1 MGQKLYYNGTILTV
15 DENMPLA
22 GYVLTEDERIAEVG
36 SDSQA
41 ALRQYS
47 KAERVDLQGRL
58 MVPGFIDSHLH
69 VLTAALNHLKLDITD
84 MLFESVDSMLTYIRS
99 QKPGAEDEWI
109 SVSGFCEEN
118 IASGQMVTRW
128 DIDRYFPEVP
138 VTIIRVCGHKSIINS
153 KAVERLDKDRM
164 ATITGGQFLKDEN
177 GEYNGI
183 ATEGA
188 QQYVLDT
195 MPNVP
200 EQIAIECMVNEQE
213 KLMAYGITSVHDA
226 GTDMMLPRDYIP
238 VYQKMDD
245 LGKMKI
251 RTSLMVRPGD
261 KEPFEEFDAYLKDLK
276 AKDAKRTGRLHIG
289 AIKLFADGSLGG
301 RTAAVME
308 PYEGEPENYGLLL
321 DERNERYITQA
332 VRAGHQV
339 AVHAIGD
346 RAVRYVAEHYA
357 AAENC
362 KGSRQRIEHA
372 EMMCDEL
379 IAYIKKNQLLIMTQP
394 IFIREFGNTYFNNLG
409 TERAMWIQPLRTLLA
424 QGIPVGFGTDYPVD
438 DANPLL
444 GIQTAMTRA
453 IKGTD
458 GRTLNRKETIT
469 FAQALRCYTLNNA
482 YGDFRENEVG
492 SIQAG
497 KLADFAIISGA
508 DCAPDGVVESVAN
521 AVVDMTVIG
530 GETVFT
536 RKQ

>member
-1 MGQKLYYNGTILTV
+1 MGNRWPRVSSLPV
-15 DENMPLA
+15 SS

-84 MLFESVDSMLTYIRS
+84 MLFESVDSLLTYIRS
-99 QKPGAEDEWI
+99 QKAGAEDEWI

-238 VYQKMDD
+238 
-245 LGKMKI
+245 
-251 RTSLMVRPGD
+251 PG
-261 KEPFEEFDAYLKDLK
+261 
-276 AKDAKRTGRLHIG
+276 
-289 AIKLFADGSLGG
+289 
-301 RTAAVME
+301 
-308 PYEGEPENYGLLL
+308 
-321 DERNERYITQA
+321 
-332 VRAGHQV
+332 
-339 AVHAIGD
+339 
-346 RAVRYVAEHYA
+346 
-357 AAENC
+357 
-362 KGSRQRIEHA
+362 
-372 EMMCDEL
+372 
-379 IAYIKKNQLLIMTQP
+379 
-394 IFIREFGNTYFNNLG
+394 
-409 TERAMWIQPLRTLLA
+409 
-424 QGIPVGFGTDYPVD
+424 
-438 DANPLL
+438 
-444 GIQTAMTRA
+444 
-453 IKGTD
+453 
-458 GRTLNRKETIT
+458 
-469 FAQALRCYTLNNA
+469 
-482 YGDFRENEVG
+482 
-492 SIQAG
+492 
-497 KLADFAIISGA
+497 
-508 DCAPDGVVESVAN
+508 
-521 AVVDMTVIG
+521 
-530 GETVFT
+530 
-536 RKQ
+536 